1 MKSAERLKAGVIG
14 VGYLG
19 RYHVEKYHGL
29 PDVDLVAVVDV
40 DAGRAREVAEYY
52 GATAYTSHQEALA
65 GLDVVSVVVPS
76 DQHYAIAADCLSAR
90 VHTLVEKPMTSTLE
104 EARSLIEIAERNDC
118 LLQVGHLERF
128 NPAVIAMRERVQRPM
143 FIEVHRLSP
152 FKQRGTEVN
161 VVLDLMIHDIDIVL
175 ALVPSRIAA
184 IRPIGL
190 PVLSNGVDIAHARL
204 EFECGCVANL
214 TASRVSQQAM
224 RKMRIFQ
231 PDSYISLDLMS
242 AEVVVHRKQ
251 GGALNADGMP
261 LIATEH
267 LRLDRGDAL
276 LKEVESFVRAVRQG
290 GPVAV
295 SGEDGARALDV
306 ALQINRAL

>member
-1 MKSAERLKAGVIG
+1 MKTNPRLRAGVIG

-19 RYHVEKYHGL
+19 RFHVEKYHAL
-29 PDVDLVAVVDV
+29 PDVDLVAVVDS
-40 DAGRAREVAEYY
+40 DLARAQEVAGKY
-52 GATAYTSHQEALA
+52 GARAYASHREALE

-76 DQHYAIAADCLSAR
+76 DQHYAVAVDCLDAQ
-90 VHTLVEKPMTSTLE
+90 VHTLVEKPMTATLD
-104 EARSLIEIAERNDC
+104 EAHSLIEMAERRD
-118 LLQVGHLERF
+118 LRLAVGHLERF
-128 NPAVIAMRERVQRPM
+128 NPAVLAMRERVNKPM

-175 ALVPSRIAA
+175 AMVPSPIAA

-190 PVLSNGVDIAHARL
+190 PVLSNGVDIAHARI

-214 TASRVSQQAM
+214 TASRVSAQAM

-231 PDSYISLDLMS
+231 QDSYLSLDLMS
-242 AEVVVHRKQ
+242 AEVTVHRKAQ
-251 GGALNADGMP
+251 DETTADGLP
-261 LIATEH
+261 VIRTEH

-276 LKEVESFVRAVRQG
+276 MREIENFVAAVKG
-290 GPVAV
+290 AGPVMV
-295 SGEDGARALDV
+295 SGRDGARALEV
-306 ALQINRAL
+306 ALEINRSL

>member
-1 MKSAERLKAGVIG
+1 MDTDRARARDVAER
-14 VGYLG
+14 
-19 RYHVEKYHGL
+19 
-29 PDVDLVAVVDV
+29 
-40 DAGRAREVAEYY
+40 Y
-52 GATAYTSHQEALA
+52 GAACFTDYRDALS
-65 GLDVVSVVVPS
+65 GLDLVSVVVPS
-76 DQHYAIAADCLSAR
+76 DQHYAGAMDCLQAG
-90 VHTLVEKPMTSTLE
+90 VHTLIEKPMTSTLE
-104 EARSLIEIAERNDC
+104 EAEELIRLARENSC

-128 NPAVIAMRERVQRPM
+128 NPAILAMRNRVQNPM

-175 ALVPSRIAA
+175 CLVPSPIAA

-190 PVLSNGVDIAHARL
+190 PVVSNGVDIAHARI
-204 EFECGCVANL
+204 EFASGCVANL

-231 PDSYISLDLMS
+231 PDRYISLDLMT
-242 AEVVVHRKQ
+242 AEVVEHRK
-251 GGALNADGMP
+251 GDGSFSDDGTP
-261 LIATEH
+261 NIASQH

-276 LKEVESFVRAVRQG
+276 LAELEAFVKSVRDG
-290 GPVAV
+290 SPVVV

-306 ALQINRAL
+306 ALQINQAL